1 MGDCGTT
8 GAVVGTST
16 GMVVTAVP
24 VLNTVSGTDWHRV
37 QTVVLTMVMVLVW
50 VTGKV
55 EVVVPVVTVDV
66 VTGYGC

>member
-1 MGDCGTT
+1 MTT
-8 GAVVGTST
+8 AEVGTST

-24 VLNTVSGTDWHRV
+24 VLNTVMGTVWHLV
-37 QTVVLTMVMVLVW
+37 QTVVLVRVMVLVW

-55 EVVVPVVTVDV
+55 EVVEPEMTVDV